1 MKAKIYYS
9 IGDYDDTI
17 IIEGSDIDDLREKCD
32 AELQKR
38 GASYTGSE
46 IIEE

>member
-9 IGDYDDTI
+9 IGTYDDSI
-17 IIEGSDIDDLREKCD
+17 IIEGTDIDDLREKCD
-32 AELQKR
+32 SELEKR

>member
-9 IGDYDDTI
+9 IGEYDDEI
-17 IIEGSDIDDLREKCD
+17 IIEGNDIDDLREKCD
-32 AELQKR
+32 YEIKRR
-38 GASYTGSE
+38 GATYCGSE